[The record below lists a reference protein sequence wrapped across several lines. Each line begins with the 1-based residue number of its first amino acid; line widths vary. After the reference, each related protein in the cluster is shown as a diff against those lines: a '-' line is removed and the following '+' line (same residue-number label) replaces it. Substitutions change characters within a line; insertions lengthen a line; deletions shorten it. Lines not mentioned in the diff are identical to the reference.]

1 MSQMKSIVNELWI
14 FIMAVFW
21 EKLKEENDEMKA
33 ELDALKALKAK
44 FEKTDMHA
52 VYQENLQ
59 FQEKIEFGTNKLMEM
74 TNKVEELT

>member
-1 MSQMKSIVNELWI
+1 MKIEN
-14 FIMAVFW
+14 A
-21 EKLKEENDEMKA
+21 KLKEENDAMKA
-33 ELDALKALKAK
+33 ELDALKALKEK